1 MCGIIGVTGS
11 ADPFRLIVDGL
22 TLLEYRGYDSAG
34 VVLVAG
40 TDGGQDVTGGGDP
53 AGGPRGARAGEVTV
67 SDGGSGTEEAQAG
80 AASLWLR
87 RSAVRAESISMLER
101 LAATVPAARA
111 GIGHTRW
118 ATHGAPTEQNA
129 HPHLDCTGRVAVVH
143 NGIIKN
149 HREIAA
155 KLDAEGHRRASVT
168 DTEVIVHLVEAELA
182 GGASLFEAVQRCVTT
197 LRGDYALAFVSADEP
212 EVLVATRRTSP
223 LIVGRTDTL
232 GLVASDIS
240 AALGTTRELYALADD
255 EVAEIRPGVIRVVDS
270 SGAPVEPA
278 PVRVSWGVNA
288 ALRDGYEDF
297 MSKEI
302 HEQPRALA
310 DTLIGRI
317 LPEGT
322 TELEEL
328 EIPDAE
334 LAALE
339 RVIVIAC
346 GSSYHA
352 GLVGRAALE
361 SWAKLPCTVEIASE
375 FRYRDP
381 VVDASTLVLA
391 ISQSGETVD
400 TFHALREAK
409 RRGARTI
416 VLTNVVDSLMAREA
430 DGVLYTRAGPEIGVA
445 STKCHTA
452 QIVLLQV
459 FALHLA
465 SIRQKIAPEETALL
479 GSRIAA
485 LPGLVGQAVSR
496 FDEYRATAEQLADV
510 NDVFFLGRGY
520 GLPVALEG
528 ALKLKE
534 LAYVR
539 AEGYPAGEMKHGPI
553 SLIDRDAVAVVV
565 ATRGALF
572 EKLLANVEEVRARG
586 ATVVALCD
594 EGDEEAA
601 ALADIVLEVPPVD
614 EMVAAAVL
622 VVPMQVLAYAIARAR
637 GNDVDRPRNLAKV
650 VTVE

>member
-11 ADPFRLIVDGL
+11 DDPLRLVLDGL
-22 TLLEYRGYDSAG
+22 ALLEYRGYDSAG
-34 VVLVAG
+34 VVLVAE
-40 TDGGQDVTGGGDP
+40 
-53 AGGPRGARAGEVTV
+53 AGSVEGE
-67 SDGGSGTEEAQAG
+67 
-80 AASLWLR
+80 AAESLWRR
-87 RSAVRAESISMLER
+87 RSAVRGESIPGLER
-101 LAATVPAARA
+101 IASTAPPARA

-118 ATHGAPTEQNA
+118 ATHGAPTEENA
-129 HPHLDCTGRVAVVH
+129 HPHVDCTGRVAVVH
-143 NGIIKN
+143 NGIIEN

-155 KLDAEGHRRASVT
+155 KLDAEGHVRTSQT
-168 DTEVIVHLVEAELA
+168 DTEVIAHLVEAEII
-182 GGASLFEAVQRCVTT
+182 GGASLFQAVQRCVSV
-197 LRGDYALAFVSADEP
+197 LRGDYALAFISADEP
-212 EVLVATRRTSP
+212 DVLVATRRTSP
-223 LIVGRTDTL
+223 LIVGRTETL

-240 AALGTTRELYALADD
+240 ALLETTRELYALEDD
-255 EVAEIRPGVIRVVDS
+255 QIAEVRPGSIRVVDA
-270 SGAPVEPA
+270 SGTSCEPA
-278 PVRVSWGVNA
+278 PLHVTWGVRA
-288 ALRDGYEDF
+288 AQREGFEDF

-310 DTLIGRI
+310 DTLLGRI

-328 EIPDAE
+328 EIPSSE
-334 LAALE
+334 LLE
-339 RVIVIAC
+339 ISRVIIIAC

-352 GLVGRAALE
+352 GLAGRAAIE

-381 VVDASTLVLA
+381 VVDPTTLVLA

-409 RRGARTI
+409 RRGARSI

-430 DGVLYTRAGPEIGVA
+430 DGVLYTHAGPEIGVA

-465 SIRQKIAPEETALL
+465 EIRRTLNAAEVARL
-479 GSRIAA
+479 GAEIHA
-485 LPGLVGQAVSR
+485 LPGQVETAVGR
-496 FDEYRATAEQLADV
+496 FAEYREAAEQLAEV
-510 NDVFFLGRGY
+510 NDVFFLGRSHGY
-520 GLPVALEG
+520 PVALEG

-553 SLIDRDAVAVVV
+553 SLIDRDSVAVVV
-565 ATRGALF
+565 ANRGTLF
-572 EKLLANVEEVRARG
+572 EKILANVEEVRARG

-594 EGDEEAA
+594 DGDEEVAA
-601 ALADIVLEVPPVD
+601 IADIVLTVPHVD
-614 EMVAAAVL
+614 EIVAAAVL

>member
-11 ADPFRLIVDGL
+11 EDPLRLILDGL

-34 VVLVAG
+34 VVLIAG
-40 TDGGQDVTGGGDP
+40 ATPGEAVGTPDPQD
-53 AGGPRGARAGEVTV
+53 AARA
-67 SDGGSGTEEAQAG
+67 
-80 AASLWLR
+80 AAAPQWLWLR
-87 RSAVRAESISMLER
+87 RSAVRAESISELER
-101 LAATVPAARA
+101 LVAKAPAATA

-129 HPHLDCTGRVAVVH
+129 HPHLDCSGRVAVVH
-143 NGIIKN
+143 NGIIEN
-149 HREIAA
+149 HRELAA
-155 KLDAEGHRRASVT
+155 KLDAEGHRRTSVT

-182 GGASLFEAVQRCVTT
+182 AGASLFEAVQRCVPT
-197 LRGDYALAFVSADEP
+197 LRGDYALAFMSADEP

-223 LIVGRTDTL
+223 LIVGRTEAL

-240 AALGTTRELYALADD
+240 AVLGTTRDLYALADD
-255 EVAEIRPGVIRVVDS
+255 EVAEIRPGVIRVVDAAGS
-270 SGAPVEPA
+270 PVEPL
-278 PVRVSWGVNA
+278 PVRVSWGVRA
-288 ALRDGYEDF
+288 ARRDGFEDF

-302 HEQPRALA
+302 HEQPRALV

-328 EIPDAE
+328 VIPTAE

-339 RVIVIAC
+339 RVVIIAC

-381 VVDASTLVLA
+381 VIDDATLVLA

-416 VLTNVVDSLMAREA
+416 ALTNVVDSLMAREA

-459 FALHLA
+459 FALHMATIRHKLDFEQAAILGERLA
-465 SIRQKIAPEETALL
+465 SLPALVE
-479 GSRIAA
+479 R
-485 LPGLVGQAVSR
+485 AVKR

-510 NDVFFLGRGY
+510 NDVFFLGRGP

-553 SLIDRDAVAVVV
+553 ALIDREAVVVVV

-594 EGDEEAA
+594 EGDAEVA
-601 ALADIVLEVPPVD
+601 ALADIVLEVPAVD
-614 EMVAAAVL
+614 EMVAAAVS

>member
-11 ADPFRLIVDGL
+11 DDPLRLVLDGL
-22 TLLEYRGYDSAG
+22 ALLEYRGYDSAG
-34 VVLVAG
+34 VVLVAEA
-40 TDGGQDVTGGGDP
+40 DP
-53 AGGPRGARAGEVTV
+53 
-67 SDGGSGTEEAQAG
+67 GSGGTGDMADTG
-80 AASLWLR
+80 ASLWRR
-87 RSAVRAESISMLER
+87 RSAVRAESIPALER
-101 LAATVPAARA
+101 SVATAPAARS

-118 ATHGAPTEQNA
+118 ATHGAPTEANA
-129 HPHLDCTGRVAVVH
+129 HPHVDCTGRVAVVH
-143 NGIIKN
+143 NGIIEN
-149 HREIAA
+149 HRELAA
-155 KLDAEGHRRASVT
+155 KLDAAGHLRTSQT
-168 DTEVIVHLVEAELA
+168 DTEVIAHLVETELA
-182 GGASLFEAVQRCVTT
+182 GGATLFEAVRRCASV
-197 LRGDYALAFVSADEP
+197 LRGDYALALISADEP
-212 EVLVATRRTSP
+212 DVLVATRRTSP
-223 LIVGRTDTL
+223 LIVGRTDTV

-240 AALGTTRELYALADD
+240 ALLDTTRELYALEDD
-255 EVAEIRPGVIRVVDS
+255 QVAEVRPGTIRVVDS
-270 SGAPVEPA
+270 SGADVQPA
-278 PVRVSWGVNA
+278 RLHVTWGVRA
-288 ALRDGYEDF
+288 AQREGFEDF

-310 DTLIGRI
+310 DTLLGRI

-328 EIPDAE
+328 EIPDNE
-334 LAALE
+334 LLE
-339 RVIVIAC
+339 ISRVIVIAC

-352 GLVGRAALE
+352 GLVARAAIE

-381 VVDASTLVLA
+381 VIDPTTLVLA

-409 RRGARTI
+409 RRRARTI
-416 VLTNVVDSLMAREA
+416 VLTNVVDSLMARDA

-459 FALHLA
+459 FALHMAALRGTLSA
-465 SIRQKIAPEETALL
+465 SEVAVL
-479 GSRIAA
+479 GARIHA
-485 LPGLVGQAVSR
+485 LPGTVQEAVGR
-496 FDEYRATAEQLADV
+496 FDEYRKTAERLAEV
-510 NDVFFLGRGY
+510 NDVFFLGRGLGY
-520 GLPVALEG
+520 PVALEG

-539 AEGYPAGEMKHGPI
+539 AEAYPAGEMKHGPI
-553 SLIDRDAVAVVV
+553 SLIDRDAVCVVV
-565 ATRGALF
+565 ANRGALSQ
-572 EKLLANVEEVRARG
+572 KLLANVEEVRARG

-594 EGDEEAA
+594 DGDEEVE
-601 ALADIVLEVPPVD
+601 ALADIVLEVPHVE

-622 VVPMQVLAYAIARAR
+622 VVPLQILAYAVARAR